1 MQATI
6 LTNELI
12 KCKVVEHTG
21 CNALNVTRDRFKF
34 VAMVFNMSSR
44 RFFVLR
50 FALDK
55 AQPLLGHTNRTWP
68 KAYRGSPI

>member
-1 MQATI
+1 M
-6 LTNELI
+6 
-12 KCKVVEHTG
+12 
-21 CNALNVTRDRFKF
+21 TRDRFKF